1 MTPCKVNP
9 DKYDPWRNKSFQ
21 NERWIMSGWVLAKFP
36 PTKICHVSFKNGHSL
51 DANDSSSIPRNS
63 CIKSNI
69 AFEYVWVTILFGC
82 HLLFFHPARWR
93 HWQQWKEYNSFT
105 TFWVGFC
112 KNLNVNLF
120 SRLWNNSTV
129 FRFSFEWSHL
139 SAYSCVIQI
148 MLTQFYCIID

>member
-93 HWQQWKEYNSFT
+93 HLKLFPLLDTKWLRLRQTKASSSWALLFCFSVPVPPGGNEWKKKLAGWSISI
-105 TFWVGFC
+105 C
-112 KNLNVNLF
+112 KNYQN
-120 SRLWNNSTV
+120 
-129 FRFSFEWSHL
+129 
-139 SAYSCVIQI
+139 
-148 MLTQFYCIID
+148 